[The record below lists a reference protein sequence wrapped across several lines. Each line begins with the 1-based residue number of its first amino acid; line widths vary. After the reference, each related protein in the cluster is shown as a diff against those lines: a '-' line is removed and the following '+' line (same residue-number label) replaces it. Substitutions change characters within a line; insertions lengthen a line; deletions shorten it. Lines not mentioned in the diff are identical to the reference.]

1 MKANME
7 TDLENTESWRLE
19 AEETGWLMQVMGKP
33 DRKAL
38 EKGRLTVSLD
48 LCPVTIAR
56 KEKDLYLLKK
66 ISVSIIPWGKIRC

>member
-1 MKANME
+1 
-7 TDLENTESWRLE
+7 
-19 AEETGWLMQVMGKP
+19 MQVMGKP

-56 KEKDLYLLKK
+56 KEKDLCLLKK
-66 ISVSIIPWGKIRC
+66 ISVSIIP